1 MFLFLSTGEALTAEK
16 GNQDGKISIHSG
28 EAKRGTG
35 IRKSIKIEYEKKK
48 TDIWNLM
55 RRLSHGVLDIL

>member
-35 IRKSIKIEYEKKK
+35 IRKSIKIEYEKK
-48 TDIWNLM
+48 
-55 RRLSHGVLDIL
+55 RRISGI